1 MKRRKGFMSN
11 TVAELD
17 RLNTRETQL
26 VAGLAKLTAFVAT
39 EGDTAMDAEMA
50 LQNNCKI
57 IAITYG
63 HHSANRFESNKN
75 ILLVNSVDELR
86 TCLLSLL
93 LESQ

>member
-39 EGDTAMDAEMA
+39 EGDTAMDALNKFYPSMRDDLKTKVSDA
-50 LQNNCKI
+50 LQPILDNL
-57 IAITYG
+57 Y
-63 HHSANRFESNKN
+63 ANS
-75 ILLVNSVDELR
+75 S
-86 TCLLSLL
+86 S
-93 LESQ
+93 